1 MFVGF
6 FLPETCHKEQKSLEV
21 LGFGEILTPHLLE
34 ETTWCFSR
42 DVDSKTVWYTWCVP
56 MNYGIINAND
66 EFQENFLIKPATW
79 DLASTHISFEAVG
92 TDRRGF
98 ATDSYETGG
107 LSTNGEDFFEAIA
120 SFVGALA
127 ELCVAQPVLFEG
139 PSASTSV
146 ASVRP
151 PFQVHSFEE
160 WKESSQSMV
169 SMNTDITS
177 AFGLIEEKKSGEMFP
192 FLNLF
197 EGWSMSPWPF
207 LLKSP
212 LVSLKELF
220 PSNLPQ
226 LQEALRYKPHF
237 VSNTP
242 DSKILKISKGRGI
255 CDTTTPNNPTSQETR
270 DLPPVHHKLVNIL
283 SIKNWMGP
291 YQRTPK

>member
-1 MFVGF
+1 MVAGVPGPTLNLECGNRCCNDSKRQKNCITSFPRSKGQGNDGGF
-6 FLPETCHKEQKSLEV
+6 PDHKPVTNNHAKLRNPKSHKAKLK
-21 LGFGEILTPHLLE
+21 LQLIQCLLE
-34 ETTWCFSR
+34 FYARDLSQKTEVTWSFGLWG
-42 DVDSKTVWYTWCVP
+42 DSEASSFGRNNLMFFARRWLQDKLYGIPWCVP
-56 MNYGIINAND
+56 MNYGTINAND
-66 EFQENFLIKPATW
+66 EFQENFLITPAAW

-92 TDRRGF
+92 TDRQGF

-146 ASVRP
+146 TSVRP

-192 FLNLF
+192 FLRD
-197 EGWSMSPWPF
+197 GPW
-207 LLKSP
+207 
-212 LVSLKELF
+212 
-220 PSNLPQ
+220 
-226 LQEALRYKPHF
+226 
-237 VSNTP
+237 
-242 DSKILKISKGRGI
+242 
-255 CDTTTPNNPTSQETR
+255 
-270 DLPPVHHKLVNIL
+270 VHGL
-283 SIKNWMGP
+283 SYWNHL
-291 YQRTPK
+291 